1 MAKSGNL
8 LIGCALGALALT
20 HAGAALADRPPSL
33 KDRAPVSVLSWT
45 GFYAGVNVGYGW
57 SASGITIGDTED
69 SPVGPEPEGVFGGGQ
84 MGYNW
89 QRGSLVLGVEVDMQA
104 SGIRDTTHDTNFGD
118 VATSKLNWFGT
129 VRGRLGYAFDRALVY
144 ATGGFAY
151 GGVENQLSGPL
162 LVGSPYRFDSTAT
175 GYVVGGGLDYKI
187 SQSMSLRAEYLYIN
201 LDTNV
206 AKNPA
211 GTPVTNLTNDVVKD
225 NDYHTVRFG
234 LNYHF
239 NSGR

>member
-1 MAKSGNL
+1 MAKSGNF

-57 SASGITIGDTED
+57 GDIANGHLAD
-69 SPVGPEPEGVFGGGQ
+69 NPMGPEAEGFFGGGQ
-84 MGYNW
+84 IGYNW
-89 QRGSLVLGVEVDMQA
+89 QRGAMVLGVEVDIQG
-104 SGIRDTTHDTNFGD
+104 SGIRDTTHDINFGD
-118 VATSKLNWFGT
+118 TATSKLNWFGT
-129 VRGRLGYAFDRALVY
+129 VRGRVGYAFDRALVF

-151 GGVENQLSGPL
+151 GGVENRLSGPL
-162 LVGSPYRFDSTAT
+162 LVGSPYIFDGVAT
-175 GYVVGGGLDYKI
+175 GYVLGGGVEFKI
-187 SQSMSLRAEYLYIN
+187 NPAMSWKLEYQYLN
-201 LDTNV
+201 LDTNPG
-206 AKNPA
+206 KNPA
-211 GTPVTNLTNDVVKD
+211 GVAATSLVKD
-225 NDYHTVRFG
+225 NDYQTVRFG